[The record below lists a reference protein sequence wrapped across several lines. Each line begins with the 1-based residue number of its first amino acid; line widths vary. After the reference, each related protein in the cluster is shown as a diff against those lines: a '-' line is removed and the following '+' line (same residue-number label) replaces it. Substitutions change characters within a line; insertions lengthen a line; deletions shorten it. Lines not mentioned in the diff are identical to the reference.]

1 MRKTKTKVVNL
12 SKALKEAILADEEE
26 KETKNDDEAME
37 SLGSYILLTTLI
49 SLSSGLLFWIIV
61 FHILQML

>member
-1 MRKTKTKVVNL
+1 MEKTKVVNL
-12 SKALKEAILADEEE
+12 SKALKEAVFADEEE
-26 KETKNDDEAME
+26 KETKNDDDAME

>member
-1 MRKTKTKVVNL
+1 MEKTKVVNL
-12 SKALKEAILADEEE
+12 SKALKEAVFAAEEE
-26 KETKNDDEAME
+26 KETKNDEAME

>member
-1 MRKTKTKVVNL
+1 MEKTKVVNL
-12 SKALKEAILADEEE
+12 SKALKEAVFADEEE
-26 KETKNDDEAME
+26 KETKNDDEEME

>member
-1 MRKTKTKVVNL
+1 MGKTKTKVVNL
-12 SKALKEAILADEEE
+12 SKALKEAFPADEEE
-26 KETKNDDEAME
+26 EKTKNNDEEME

-49 SLSSGLLFWIIV
+49 SRSGGLLFWIIV

>member
-1 MRKTKTKVVNL
+1 MEKTNVVNL
-12 SKALKEAILADEEE
+12 SKALKEAVFADEEE
-26 KETKNDDEAME
+26 KETKNDEAME

>member
-1 MRKTKTKVVNL
+1 MEKTKVVNL
-12 SKALKEAILADEEE
+12 SKALKEAVFVDEEE
-26 KETKNDDEAME
+26 KKTKNDDEEME

>member
-1 MRKTKTKVVNL
+1 MGKTKVVNL
-12 SKALKEAILADEEE
+12 SKALKEAVLADEEE
-26 KETKNDDEAME
+26 KETKNDDEEME

>member
-1 MRKTKTKVVNL
+1 MGKTKVVNL
-12 SKALKEAILADEEE
+12 SKALKEAVFADEEE

>member
-1 MRKTKTKVVNL
+1 MENTKVVNL
-12 SKALKEAILADEEE
+12 SKALKEAVFADEEE
-26 KETKNDDEAME
+26 KETKNDEAME

>member
-1 MRKTKTKVVNL
+1 MEKTKVVNL
-12 SKALKEAILADEEE
+12 SKALKEAVFADEEE
-26 KETKNDDEAME
+26 KETKNDEAME

>member
-1 MRKTKTKVVNL
+1 MGKTKVVNL
-12 SKALKEAILADEEE
+12 SKALKEAILVDEEE
-26 KETKNDDEAME
+26 KKTKNDDEEME

>member
-1 MRKTKTKVVNL
+1 MEKTKVVNL
-12 SKALKEAILADEEE
+12 SKALKEAVFADEEE